1 MTMQSA
7 MPDLFPRAHRPGLY
21 RARGKRALD
30 LLVVALLLPLAL
42 PLAGLLIALTW
53 LDGGRPIY
61 SQPRIGRHGQAFR
74 CHKIRTMRPDAEARL
89 AGVLAADAR
98 LAAQWA
104 ATQKLTEDPR
114 VTRLGALLRRS
125 SLDELPQLW
134 NVLRG
139 DMSLVGPRPVVPGE
153 LPRYGTAAAD
163 YTSVRP
169 GISGLWQVT
178 GRNATSYADRVALD
192 TAYIRAQSLA
202 LDLRILLRT
211 VGAVVRRTGH

>member
-1 MTMQSA
+1 MTTQSA
-7 MPDLFPRAHRPGLY
+7 LPDLIPRANWPGLY
-21 RARGKRALD
+21 RTRGKRALD
-30 LLVVALLLPLAL
+30 LLGVVLLLPLVL

-74 CHKIRTMRPDAEARL
+74 CHKIRTMRPDADARL
-89 AGVLAADAR
+89 ADILAGDPG

-114 VTRLGALLRRS
+114 VTRLGGLLRRS

-139 DMSLVGPRPVVPGE
+139 DMSLVGPRPVLAGE
-153 LPRYGTAAAD
+153 LPRYGKAARD

-202 LDLRILLRT
+202 LDLHILLRT
-211 VGAVVRRTGH
+211 FAAVARRTGC